1 MTNSS
6 DPATARRVINS
17 RYRIVSLLGRGGMAD
32 VYLAHDLFLD
42 RQVAVKMLRADLA
55 RDSLF
60 QTRFQR
66 EAQSSAALNHP
77 NIVGVYDAGRAG
89 VEGAQQEEV
98 KTPYIVMEYVVGVTL
113 RHIMHGTP
121 RQSDTDQDTTDKID
135 IGEMDTDEVVTEE
148 TVVRSPA
155 EVSGSG
161 TGRKPGE
168 ASGPVPGVGG
178 QLDGKIDEL
187 LGTPVSEQ
195 EAAGYMSGVL
205 QALSYS
211 HSKGIVHRDIKP
223 SNVMICSNDEAK
235 VMDFGIARALA
246 AASMTQTSTV
256 VGTAH
261 YLSPEQARGE
271 VVDHRSDLYSA
282 GCVLFELLTNR
293 PPFEGESAISVAYQ
307 QVQEDPPAVSD
318 LNPQVSPAV
327 ESVVAKALAKSPTER
342 FQSAEEFRQ
351 ALQNALNGIP
361 VAEAPTVVTAAVAA
375 GVGRRDFSEV
385 ISGTGAAAVRTP
397 LSARTPEDPALRDD
411 SDQDSE
417 PRGRGGGRAWLW
429 TLLVIALLAGSGWA
443 LAQML
448 NGQQVEIPDVA
459 GMERNEALELLAEAD
474 IAVTDIQG
482 TPHPDIDPDHAIGTD
497 PEVGTSIDPGEEEV
511 TLYISSGPD
520 EVTIPDGLQGET
532 EETVR
537 DQLEELG
544 LEIGEISEQTHPSLD
559 DGTLI
564 TTAPEAGST
573 VNLGSEVDLV
583 LSNGLVELPEVVGM
597 SESAGTETL
606 QGQELNVAPSYF
618 ETDTAT
624 PGTVLATYVAGEEVF
639 AGDSVAQNATITIS
653 VAVEPE
659 GPPAEDQPALPEEPD
674 ESPIEDAEGENG
686 GGDGGSENGDSTG
699 DGGVEDDPRPED
711 GQTGG
716 NGGAEDDTGTDEMNG
731 STEDDTDTDDEAPN
745 GDGGPDEENGGEN
758 GDSTGDGGSEDDTGE
773 GEGNGSTEDD
783 DSDGETGDSNDTD
796 NTNGNDPPAEEET
809 QNGQGESDDS
819 NGNGE
824 SGA

>member
-1 MTNSS
+1 MTEPS
-6 DPATARRVINS
+6 DPATAQRVINS
-17 RYRIVSLLGRGGMAD
+17 RYRIESLLGRGGMAD

-66 EAQSSAALNHP
+66 EAQSSASLNHP
-77 NIVGVYDAGRAG
+77 NIVSVYDAGRTG
-89 VEGAQQEEV
+89 VEGSQQDEV

-113 RHIMHGTP
+113 RHRMHGTP
-121 RQSDTDQDTTDKID
+121 YQSDTDQDTTDKID

-148 TVVRSPA
+148 TVSHSPTDA
-155 EVSGSG
+155 SELASKVGS
-161 TGRKPGE
+161 GE
-168 ASGPVPGVGG
+168 ASGPAAGVGG
-178 QLDGKIDEL
+178 QLGGKIDEL

-223 SNVMICSNDEAK
+223 SNVMICSNDEVK

-256 VGTAH
+256 VGTAQ

-307 QVQEDPPAVSD
+307 QVREDPPAVTD

-327 ESVVAKALAKSPTER
+327 ESVVAKALAKSPADR
-342 FQSAEEFRQ
+342 FQSAEEFHQ
-351 ALQNALNGIP
+351 ALQDALDGIP
-361 VAEAPTVVTAAVAA
+361 VAEAPTVVTAAVDS

-385 ISGTGAAAVRTP
+385 IGGTGAAAVRTP
-397 LSARTPEDPALRDD
+397 LSARTPEDPARDD
-411 SDQDSE
+411 SDQHSK
-417 PRGRGGGRAWLW
+417 PRGRRGGRAWLW
-429 TLLVIALLAGSGWA
+429 TLLLVALLAGGGWA

-448 NGQQVEIPDVA
+448 NGQQVEVPDVA
-459 GMERNEALELLAEAD
+459 GMERSEALELLAEAD
-474 IAVTDIQG
+474 IAVTDIQES
-482 TPHPDIDPDHAIGTD
+482 PHPDIEPNYAIGTD
-497 PEVGTSIDPGEEEV
+497 PEVGTSLDPAEEEV
-511 TLYISSGPD
+511 TLYLSSGPG

-544 LEIGEISEQTHPSLD
+544 LEIGEVSEQTHPSLD

-564 TTAPEAGST
+564 TTDPEAGST
-573 VNLGSEVDLV
+573 VDLGSEVDLV
-583 LSNGLVELPEVVGM
+583 LSNGLVELPEVVGL
-597 SESAGTETL
+597 SESAATETL
-606 QGQELNVAPSYF
+606 QEQELNVAPSYF

-624 PGTVLATYVAGEEVF
+624 PGTVLATHLGGEEVF
-639 AGDSVAQNATITIS
+639 AGDSVVQNATITLS

-674 ESPIEDAEGENG
+674 DSPIEDTEGENG

-699 DGGVEDDPRPED
+699 DGGVEDDPGPED
-711 GQTGG
+711 GQTG

-745 GDGGPDEENGGEN
+745 GDGGPDDENQAEN
-758 GDSTGDGGSEDDTGE
+758 GDSTGDGGAEDDAGE
-773 GEGNGSTEDD
+773 GERNGSTEDED
-783 DSDGETGDSNDTD
+783 PDGENGESNDND

-809 QNGQGESDDS
+809 QDDQGGSDDS

-824 SGA
+824 SGD